1 MADKRRK
8 STSPGSEPPAREG
21 AIARALNLPLSAAS
35 AVARAIC
42 AKSPPPASRWS
53 QDLVLSV
60 ATATSQNV
68 TNSWMRT
75 TVLPAAQAT
84 PARSAPAVAV

>member
-42 AKSPPPASRWS
+42 AKSPPPASR
-53 QDLVLSV
+53 
-60 ATATSQNV
+60 
-68 TNSWMRT
+68 
-75 TVLPAAQAT
+75 
-84 PARSAPAVAV
+84 